1 MCPDLLNFHHTK
13 LSPIKDDKLKSG
25 EMSTV
30 KAGSDGFRLA
40 THRLM
45 KIFLTSGFAEVYE
58 VLIFFK

>member
-1 MCPDLLNFHHTK
+1 M